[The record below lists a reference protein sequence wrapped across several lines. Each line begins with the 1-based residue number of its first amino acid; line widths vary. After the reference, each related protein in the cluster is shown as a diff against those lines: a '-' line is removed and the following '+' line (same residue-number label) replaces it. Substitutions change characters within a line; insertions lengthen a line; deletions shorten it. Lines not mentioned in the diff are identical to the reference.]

1 MPSKKAQHSKD
12 KMYLNP
18 KEFAELWGGYKEKAK
33 VPFNTLP
40 YNHCALS
47 FLPFEDPVCTKEGH
61 VFDMKKVV
69 PYIKKY
75 GRNPVSGKPLKMQDL
90 TATIWHKN
98 VEGEYHCPV
107 TFKVFSDRTHIV
119 ANGKSG
125 HVYEYTTIDQLC
137 RKTKSWKDLITGE
150 PFSSADVIHIN
161 NPEDTTQRR
170 VIEFYHV
177 KQDQDVSGVE
187 DTEKVRPSGAMERI
201 FEEKRR
207 IEEEVALQ
215 KADEAPSNPPPKTE
229 EPEPKRTTHERFTS
243 GAVAASF
250 TCTAAPVA
258 FNNELRQNTD
268 EEERQIT
275 YDKVR
280 KAKKK
285 GYARLV
291 TNFGNLNLELHCDI
305 APTACD
311 NFIRHCNSGYYK
323 DTKFHR
329 LVRNFMMQG
338 GDPEGTGKG
347 GKSAFPG
354 GDVFR
359 DELDC
364 RLKHE
369 GPGVVSMANPGIRN
383 TNKSQFFIT
392 FKSAHHCDLKHTV
405 FGQVVGGKDIL
416 EVLNETETDTNDRPK
431 KRIFIKDTIVFT
443 NPFEDVQKEE
453 VPKKIDTDAMWFNN
467 KSDPM
472 QNHKKRNATTV
483 GKYMESKTKTILST
497 TEELEAAIPIKRKVL
512 RTALDFSSF

>member
-1 MPSKKAQHSKD
+1 
-12 KMYLNP
+12 
-18 KEFAELWGGYKEKAK
+18 
-33 VPFNTLP
+33 
-40 YNHCALS
+40 
-47 FLPFEDPVCTKEGH
+47 
-61 VFDMKKVV
+61 
-69 PYIKKY
+69 
-75 GRNPVSGKPLKMQDL
+75 
-90 TATIWHKN
+90 
-98 VEGEYHCPV
+98 
-107 TFKVFSDRTHIV
+107 
-119 ANGKSG
+119 
-125 HVYEYTTIDQLC
+125 
-137 RKTKSWKDLITGE
+137 
-150 PFSSADVIHIN
+150 
-161 NPEDTTQRR
+161 
-170 VIEFYHV
+170 
-177 KQDQDVSGVE
+177 
-187 DTEKVRPSGAMERI
+187 
-201 FEEKRR
+201 
-207 IEEEVALQ
+207 
-215 KADEAPSNPPPKTE
+215 
-229 EPEPKRTTHERFTS
+229 
-243 GAVAASF
+243 
-250 TCTAAPVA
+250 
-258 FNNELRQNTD
+258 
-268 EEERQIT
+268 
-275 YDKVR
+275 
-280 KAKKK
+280 
-285 GYARLV
+285 
-291 TNFGNLNLELHCDI
+291 
-305 APTACD
+305 
-311 NFIRHCNSGYYK
+311 
-323 DTKFHR
+323 
-329 LVRNFMMQG
+329 MQG